1 MVRIVFHIDVN
12 SAFLSRS
19 AKQVLE
25 QGYKV
30 DIRDIVSVVCVQET
44 RKGIVMASSAPAKKI
59 WIKAPMRIAD
69 ARKIFP
75 WVKIAPP
82 DYKYYKK
89 CSDEMMNI
97 LKSKFRLFQQFSIDE
112 CFVEYTEDMQRE
124 YWDPVDVANQI
135 REYIKR
141 KCGFTVNV
149 WVWNNKFLAKMASD
163 MKKPNG
169 LTIIRKKDSRKMLS
183 PLPIDSFFGIGKKT
197 APRLKEL
204 GINTIG
210 DLINRI
216 DEDDNATKEVF
227 GKFYYVI
234 KDWIDGKGGD
244 EINTE
249 PWDPKSV
256 GHSTTLFSDALS
268 VEELEKPLKELSEE
282 VSRDAKREGKKGK
295 TVQLVLKDNEFKII
309 NRSKRLGKLS
319 NEFEDIYKIAYELL
333 KANYDG
339 RPIRLIGVTL
349 QQLQNPKETYEQLS
363 ILDNYEQ
370 IKEENET
377 RLLIGDL
384 NRLMHKSVF
393 KTMGDHLKEN
403 PNGTKRS
410 RWDVFWILTCWERCF

>member
-1 MVRIVFHIDVN
+1 MSKIILHIDLN
-12 SAFLSRS
+12 AFFVRCEEIKDPS
-19 AKQVLE
+19 LE
-25 QGYKV
+25 GKPV
-30 DIRDIVSVVCVQET
+30 IIGHNGRGGIVSTCSY
-44 RKGIVMASSAPAKKI
+44 A
-59 WIKAPMRIAD
+59 
-69 ARKIFP
+69 ARKYGVHSGMPTYQALLKCKDAILIP
-75 WVKIAPP
+75 G
-82 DYKYYKK
+82 DYRYYEQKSNEFFAFIKKYTTLV
-89 CSDEMMNI
+89 EPA
-97 LKSKFRLFQQFSIDE
+97 SIDE
-112 CFVEYTEDMQRE
+112 CYADFTNVLKDKSEPIVFLRNLQKELYKETKLFCSIG
-124 YWDPVDVANQI
+124 VAPT
-135 REYIKR
+135 R
-141 KCGFTVNV
+141 
-149 WVWNNKFLAKMASD
+149 FLAKMASD

-169 LTIIRKKDSRKMLS
+169 LTIIRKKDSRNMLS

-216 DEDDNATKEVF
+216 DEDDNVTKEVF

-282 VSRDAKREGKKGK
+282 VSKDAKREGKKGK

-309 NRSKRLGKLS
+309 NRSKRLSKLS

-363 ILDNYEQ
+363 IFDNYEQ

-384 NRLMHKSVF
+384 NRMMHKSVF

-410 RWDVFWILTCWERCF
+410 R

>member
-1 MVRIVFHIDVN
+1 MSKIILHIDLN
-12 SAFLSRS
+12 AFFVRCEEIKDPS
-19 AKQVLE
+19 LE
-25 QGYKV
+25 GKPV
-30 DIRDIVSVVCVQET
+30 IIGHNGRGGIVSTCSY
-44 RKGIVMASSAPAKKI
+44 A
-59 WIKAPMRIAD
+59 
-69 ARKIFP
+69 ARKYGVHSGMPTYQALLKCKDAILIP
-75 WVKIAPP
+75 G
-82 DYKYYKK
+82 DYRYYEQKSNEFFVFIKKYTTLV
-89 CSDEMMNI
+89 EPA
-97 LKSKFRLFQQFSIDE
+97 SIDE
-112 CFVEYTEDMQRE
+112 CYADFTNVLKDKSEPIGFLRNLQKELYKETKLFCSIG
-124 YWDPVDVANQI
+124 VAPT
-135 REYIKR
+135 R
-141 KCGFTVNV
+141 
-149 WVWNNKFLAKMASD
+149 FLAKMASD

-216 DEDDNATKEVF
+216 DADDNATKEVF

-256 GHSTTLFSDALS
+256 GHSTTLYSDALS
-268 VEELEKPLKELSEE
+268 VEELEKPLKELSEQ
-282 VSRDAKREGKKGK
+282 VSKDAKREGKKGK
-295 TVQLVLKDNEFKII
+295 TVQLVLKDNEFKVI

-319 NEFEDIYKIAYELL
+319 NEFDDIFKTAFELL

-363 ILDNYEQ
+363 IFDNYEQ

-384 NRLMHKSVF
+384 NRMMHKSVF

-410 RWDVFWILTCWERCF
+410 R

>member
-1 MVRIVFHIDVN
+1 MSKIILHIDLN
-12 SAFLSRS
+12 AFFVRCEEIKDPS
-19 AKQVLE
+19 LE
-25 QGYKV
+25 GKPV
-30 DIRDIVSVVCVQET
+30 IIGHNGRGGIVSTCSY
-44 RKGIVMASSAPAKKI
+44 A
-59 WIKAPMRIAD
+59 
-69 ARKIFP
+69 ARKYGVHSGMPTYQALLKCKDAILIP
-75 WVKIAPP
+75 G
-82 DYKYYKK
+82 DYRYYEQKSNEFFAFIKKYTTLV
-89 CSDEMMNI
+89 EPA
-97 LKSKFRLFQQFSIDE
+97 SIDE
-112 CFVEYTEDMQRE
+112 CYADFTNVLKDKSEPIVFLRNLQKELYKETKLFCSIG
-124 YWDPVDVANQI
+124 VAPT
-135 REYIKR
+135 R
-141 KCGFTVNV
+141 
-149 WVWNNKFLAKMASD
+149 FLAKMASD

-363 ILDNYEQ
+363 IFDNYEQ

-384 NRLMHKSVF
+384 NRMMHKSVF

-410 RWDVFWILTCWERCF
+410 R

>member
-1 MVRIVFHIDVN
+1 MSKIILHIDLN
-12 SAFLSRS
+12 AFFVRCEEIKDPS
-19 AKQVLE
+19 LE
-25 QGYKV
+25 GKPV
-30 DIRDIVSVVCVQET
+30 IIGHNGRGGIVSTCSY
-44 RKGIVMASSAPAKKI
+44 A
-59 WIKAPMRIAD
+59 
-69 ARKIFP
+69 ARKYGVHSGMPTYQALLKCKDAILIP
-75 WVKIAPP
+75 G
-82 DYKYYKK
+82 DYRYYEQKSNEFFAFIKKYTTLV
-89 CSDEMMNI
+89 EPA
-97 LKSKFRLFQQFSIDE
+97 SIDE
-112 CFVEYTEDMQRE
+112 CYADFTNVLKDKSEPIVFLRNLQKELYKETKLFCSIG
-124 YWDPVDVANQI
+124 VAPT
-135 REYIKR
+135 R
-141 KCGFTVNV
+141 
-149 WVWNNKFLAKMASD
+149 FLAKMASD

-169 LTIIRKKDSRKMLS
+169 LTIIRKKDSRKILS

-210 DLINRI
+210 DLIDRI
-216 DEDDNATKEVF
+216 DADDNATKEVF

-268 VEELEKPLKELSEE
+268 IEELEKPLKELSEE

-349 QQLQNPKETYEQLS
+349 QQLQNTKETDEQLS
-363 ILDNYEQ
+363 IFDNYEQ
-370 IKEENET
+370 IKEENDT

-384 NRLMHKSVF
+384 NRMMHKSVF

-410 RWDVFWILTCWERCF
+410 R